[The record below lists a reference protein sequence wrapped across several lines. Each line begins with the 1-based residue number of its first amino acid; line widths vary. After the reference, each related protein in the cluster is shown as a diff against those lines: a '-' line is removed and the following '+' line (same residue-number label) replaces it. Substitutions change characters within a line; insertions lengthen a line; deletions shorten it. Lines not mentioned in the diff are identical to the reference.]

1 MKVVDYLVDSLIK
14 LGITDVFGI
23 PGGVVLDFV
32 YALNKRKK
40 NIRTHLLHHEQNAGF
55 AALGY
60 AQATQKM
67 GVAFGT
73 KGPGILNFTTSI
85 AEAYSDSIPSLFITS
100 HSLNDISEKMRF
112 IEDQEIDIVPIF
124 KSITKYC
131 VRVNNVDSF
140 IEELKKS
147 IYLAN
152 SGRKGPVVID
162 ISSKIWNSEIL
173 ENKLEGEIIKNIDN
187 LKNNFEEVILSIEKK
202 LNESKKP
209 LLIIGDG
216 IRQAGI
222 EKEIVEFS
230 EKNKIPVIYSRGCQD
245 VMSNSKMAFGYVGS
259 HGIRYANYILSEADL
274 LISLGNRLSFPIK
287 SKSFLDIFSKCKL
300 IRCDI
305 DENEFM
311 REIPNSENF
320 QCDIKEVLKG
330 LLNKNIENKNI
341 DEWLDKCN
349 KIKEILWNSDTNTP
363 VNEITY
369 LLNNLKN
376 TGAIVGDVGNNEF
389 WLSRAYEFSK
399 NKSKILFSRS
409 LGTMGCSIGKAIG
422 AYYALNKNII
432 CFIGDQGLQMNP
444 QELQFIS
451 NNKLPIWIVVINNS
465 SSGMIK
471 SRQIRRYNSEFLLTT
486 KKTGYSVVDLEKLSN
501 TYGFDYIQIESVKD
515 IDNKLR
521 DCDYT
526 KPLFINFIVDEN
538 IDLEI
543 SLPVGNNC
551 KDMEPK
557 LSKEIYEKLN
567 LNIIIKKG
575 RK

>member
-67 GVAFGT
+67 GVAYGS

-543 SLPVGNNC
+543 SLPIGNNC

-557 LSKEIYEKLN
+557 LDKTILERIEKL
-567 LNIIIKKG
+567 
-575 RK
+575 

>member
-100 HSLNDISEKMRF
+100 HSLDDVSEKMRF

-557 LSKEIYEKLN
+557 LDKTILERIEKL
-567 LNIIIKKG
+567 
-575 RK
+575 

>member
-1 MKVVDYLVDSLIK
+1 MKVVDYLVESLIE

-40 NIRTHLLHHEQNAGF
+40 DINTHLLHHEQNAGF

-60 AQATQKM
+60 AQSTQKM

-73 KGPGILNFTTSI
+73 KGPGILNLTTSI

-100 HSLNDISEKMRF
+100 HSLDDTSDKMRV

-131 VRVNNVDSF
+131 VRVNNADSF
-140 IEELKKS
+140 IEELRKS
-147 IYLAN
+147 ICLVN

-162 ISSKIWNSEIL
+162 ISSRIWNSEIL
-173 ENKLEGEIIKNIDN
+173 ENKLKEKIIENIDN
-187 LKNNFEEVILSIEKK
+187 SKNNFEEAILSIEKN
-202 LNESKKP
+202 LNKSKKP

-222 EKEIVEFS
+222 EKEVVGFS

-245 VMSNSKMAFGYVGS
+245 IMSSSKMAFGYVGS
-259 HGIRYANYILSEADL
+259 HGTRYTNYILSEADL

-320 QCDIKEVLKG
+320 QCDVKEVLKG
-330 LLNKNIENKNI
+330 LFNKNIENKNI
-341 DEWLDKCN
+341 DKWFDKCN
-349 KIKEILWNSDTNTP
+349 KIKEILWNSDTDTP
-363 VNEITY
+363 VNEIAY
-369 LLNNLKN
+369 LLDNLKN
-376 TGAIVGDVGNNEF
+376 TGAIIGDVGNNEF

-399 NKSKILFSRS
+399 NKNKILFSRS
-409 LGTMGCSIGKAIG
+409 LGTMGCSIGKTIG
-422 AYYALNKNII
+422 AYYALKKSVV
-432 CFIGDQGLQMNP
+432 CFIGDQALQMNP

-451 NNKLPIWIVVINNS
+451 NNKLPIWIVVVNNN

-486 KKTGYSVVDLEKLSN
+486 KETGYSMVDLEKLSN
-501 TYGFDYIQIESVKD
+501 AYDFDYVQIESVED
-515 IDNKLR
+515 IDNKLI

-543 SLPVGNNC
+543 SLPIGNDC

-557 LSKEIYEKLN
+557 LDETVLERMKN
-567 LNIIIKKG
+567 L
-575 RK
+575 

>member
-1 MKVVDYLVDSLIK
+1 MKVVDYLVESLIE

-40 NIRTHLLHHEQNAGF
+40 DINTHLLHHEQNAGF

-60 AQATQKM
+60 AQSTQKV

-73 KGPGILNFTTSI
+73 KGPGILNLTTSI

-100 HSLNDISEKMRF
+100 HSLDDTSDKMRV

-131 VRVNNVDSF
+131 VRVNNADSF
-140 IEELKKS
+140 IEELRKS
-147 IYLAN
+147 ICLVN

-162 ISSKIWNSEIL
+162 ISSRIWNSEIL
-173 ENKLEGEIIKNIDN
+173 ENKLKEKIIENIDN
-187 LKNNFEEVILSIEKK
+187 SKNNFEEAILSIEKN
-202 LNESKKP
+202 LNKSKKP

-222 EKEIVEFS
+222 EKEVVGFS

-245 VMSNSKMAFGYVGS
+245 IMSSSKMAFGYVGS
-259 HGIRYANYILSEADL
+259 HGTRYTNYILSEADL

-320 QCDIKEVLKG
+320 QCDVKEVLKG
-330 LLNKNIENKNI
+330 LFNKNIENKNI
-341 DEWLDKCN
+341 DKWFDKCN
-349 KIKEILWNSDTNTP
+349 KIKEILWNSDTDTP
-363 VNEITY
+363 VNEIAY
-369 LLNNLKN
+369 LLDNLKN
-376 TGAIVGDVGNNEF
+376 TGAIIGDVGNNEF

-399 NKSKILFSRS
+399 NKNKILFSRS
-409 LGTMGCSIGKAIG
+409 LGTMGCSIGKTIG
-422 AYYALNKNII
+422 AYYALKKSVV
-432 CFIGDQGLQMNP
+432 CFIGDQALQMNP

-451 NNKLPIWIVVINNS
+451 NNKLPIWIVVVNNN

-486 KKTGYSVVDLEKLSN
+486 EETGYSMVDLEKLSN
-501 TYGFDYIQIESVKD
+501 AYDFDYVQIESVED
-515 IDNKLR
+515 IDNKLI

-543 SLPVGNNC
+543 SLPIGNDC

-557 LSKEIYEKLN
+557 LDEAVLERIKN
-567 LNIIIKKG
+567 L
-575 RK
+575 

>member
-1 MKVVDYLVDSLIK
+1 MKVVDYLVESLIE

-40 NIRTHLLHHEQNAGF
+40 DINTHLLHHEQNAGF

-60 AQATQKM
+60 AQSTQKM

-73 KGPGILNFTTSI
+73 KGPGILNLTTSI

-100 HSLNDISEKMRF
+100 HSLDDTSDKMRV

-131 VRVNNVDSF
+131 VRVNNADSF
-140 IEELKKS
+140 IEELRKS
-147 IYLAN
+147 ICLVN

-162 ISSKIWNSEIL
+162 ISSRIWNSEIL
-173 ENKLEGEIIKNIDN
+173 ENKLKEKIIENIDN
-187 LKNNFEEVILSIEKK
+187 SKNNFEEAILSIEKN
-202 LNESKKP
+202 LNKSKKP

-222 EKEIVEFS
+222 EKEVVGFS

-245 VMSNSKMAFGYVGS
+245 IMSSSKMAFGYVGS
-259 HGIRYANYILSEADL
+259 HGTRYTNYILSEADL

-320 QCDIKEVLKG
+320 QCDVKEVLKG
-330 LLNKNIENKNI
+330 LFNKNIENKNI
-341 DEWLDKCN
+341 DKWFDKCN
-349 KIKEILWNSDTNTP
+349 KIKEILWNSDTDTP
-363 VNEITY
+363 VNEIAY
-369 LLNNLKN
+369 LLDNLKN
-376 TGAIVGDVGNNEF
+376 TGAIIGDVGNNEF

-399 NKSKILFSRS
+399 NKNKILFSRS
-409 LGTMGCSIGKAIG
+409 LGTMGCSIGKTIG
-422 AYYALNKNII
+422 AYYALKKSVV
-432 CFIGDQGLQMNP
+432 CFIGDQALQMNP

-451 NNKLPIWIVVINNS
+451 NNKLPIWIVVVNNN

-486 KKTGYSVVDLEKLSN
+486 EETGYSMVDLEKLSN
-501 TYGFDYIQIESVKD
+501 AYDFDYVQIESVED
-515 IDNKLR
+515 IDNKLI

-543 SLPVGNNC
+543 SLPIGNDC

-557 LSKEIYEKLN
+557 LDEAVLERIKN
-567 LNIIIKKG
+567 L
-575 RK
+575 

>member
-543 SLPVGNNC
+543 SLPIGNNC

-557 LSKEIYEKLN
+557 LDKTILERIEKL
-567 LNIIIKKG
+567 
-575 RK
+575 

>member
-100 HSLNDISEKMRF
+100 HSLDDVSEKMRF

-230 EKNKIPVIYSRGCQD
+230 EKNKIPVLYSRGCQD

-551 KDMEPK
+551 NDMEPK
-557 LSKEIYEKLN
+557 LDKTILERIEKL
-567 LNIIIKKG
+567 
-575 RK
+575 

>member
-1 MKVVDYLVDSLIK
+1 MKVVDYLVESLIK

-100 HSLNDISEKMRF
+100 HSLDDVSEKMRF

-557 LSKEIYEKLN
+557 LDKTILERIEKL
-567 LNIIIKKG
+567 
-575 RK
+575 

>member
-538 IDLEI
+538 IDLKI
-543 SLPVGNNC
+543 SLPIGNNC

-557 LSKEIYEKLN
+557 LDKTILERIEKL
-567 LNIIIKKG
+567 
-575 RK
+575 

>member
-1 MKVVDYLVDSLIK
+1 MKVVDYLVESLIK

-40 NIRTHLLHHEQNAGF
+40 DINTHLLHHEQNAGF

-60 AQATQKM
+60 AQSTQKM

-73 KGPGILNFTTSI
+73 KGPGILNLTTSI

-100 HSLNDISEKMRF
+100 HSLDDTSDKMRV

-131 VRVNNVDSF
+131 VRVNNADSF
-140 IEELKKS
+140 IEELRKS
-147 IYLAN
+147 ICLVN

-162 ISSKIWNSEIL
+162 ISSRIWNSEIL
-173 ENKLEGEIIKNIDN
+173 ENKLKEKIIENIDN
-187 LKNNFEEVILSIEKK
+187 SKNNFEEAILSIEKN
-202 LNESKKP
+202 LNKSKKP

-222 EKEIVEFS
+222 EKEVVGFS

-245 VMSNSKMAFGYVGS
+245 IMSSSKMAFGYVGS
-259 HGIRYANYILSEADL
+259 HGIRYTNYILSEADL

-320 QCDIKEVLKG
+320 QCDVKEVLKG
-330 LLNKNIENKNI
+330 LFNKNIENKNI
-341 DEWLDKCN
+341 DKWFDKCN
-349 KIKEILWNSDTNTP
+349 KIKEILWNSDTDTP
-363 VNEITY
+363 VNEIAY
-369 LLNNLKN
+369 LLDNLKN
-376 TGAIVGDVGNNEF
+376 TGAIIGDVGNNEF

-399 NKSKILFSRS
+399 NKNKILFSRS
-409 LGTMGCSIGKAIG
+409 LGTMGCSIGKTIG
-422 AYYALNKNII
+422 AYYALKKSVV
-432 CFIGDQGLQMNP
+432 CFIGDQALQMNP

-451 NNKLPIWIVVINNS
+451 NNKLPIWIVVVNNN

-486 KKTGYSVVDLEKLSN
+486 KETGYSMVDLEKLSN
-501 TYGFDYIQIESVKD
+501 AYDFDYVQIESVED
-515 IDNKLR
+515 IDNKLI

-543 SLPVGNNC
+543 SLPIGNDC

-557 LSKEIYEKLN
+557 LDETVLERMKN
-567 LNIIIKKG
+567 L
-575 RK
+575 

>member
-100 HSLNDISEKMRF
+100 HSLDDVSEKMRF

-222 EKEIVEFS
+222 EKEIVKFS

-557 LSKEIYEKLN
+557 LDKTILERIEKL
-567 LNIIIKKG
+567 
-575 RK
+575 

>member
-1 MKVVDYLVDSLIK
+1 MKVVDYLVESLIE
-14 LGITDVFGI
+14 LEITDVFGI

-40 NIRTHLLHHEQNAGF
+40 DINTHLLHHEQNAGF

-60 AQATQKM
+60 AQSTQKM

-73 KGPGILNFTTSI
+73 KGPGILNLTTSI

-100 HSLNDISEKMRF
+100 HSLDDTSDKMRV

-131 VRVNNVDSF
+131 VRVNNADSF
-140 IEELKKS
+140 IEELRKS
-147 IYLAN
+147 ICLVN

-162 ISSKIWNSEIL
+162 ISSRIWNSEIL
-173 ENKLEGEIIKNIDN
+173 ENKLKEKIIENIDN
-187 LKNNFEEVILSIEKK
+187 SKNNFEEAILSIEKN
-202 LNESKKP
+202 LNKSKKP

-222 EKEIVEFS
+222 EKEVVGFS

-245 VMSNSKMAFGYVGS
+245 IMSSSKMAFGYVGS
-259 HGIRYANYILSEADL
+259 HGTRYTNYILSEADL

-320 QCDIKEVLKG
+320 QCDVKEVLKG
-330 LLNKNIENKNI
+330 LFNKNIENKNI
-341 DEWLDKCN
+341 DKWFDKCN
-349 KIKEILWNSDTNTP
+349 KIKEILWNSDTDTP
-363 VNEITY
+363 VNEIAY
-369 LLNNLKN
+369 LLDNLKN
-376 TGAIVGDVGNNEF
+376 TGAIIGDVGNNEF

-399 NKSKILFSRS
+399 NKNKILFSRS
-409 LGTMGCSIGKAIG
+409 LGTMGCSIGKTIG
-422 AYYALNKNII
+422 AYYALKKSVV
-432 CFIGDQGLQMNP
+432 CFIGDQALQMNP

-451 NNKLPIWIVVINNS
+451 NNKLPIWIVVVNNN

-486 KKTGYSVVDLEKLSN
+486 KETGYSMVDLEKLSN
-501 TYGFDYIQIESVKD
+501 AYDFDYVQIESVED
-515 IDNKLR
+515 IDNKLI

-543 SLPVGNNC
+543 SLPIGNDC

-557 LSKEIYEKLN
+557 LDETVLERMKN
-567 LNIIIKKG
+567 L
-575 RK
+575 

>member
-1 MKVVDYLVDSLIK
+1 VNNMKVVDYLVDSLIK

-543 SLPVGNNC
+543 SLPIGNNC

-557 LSKEIYEKLN
+557 LDKTILERIEKL
-567 LNIIIKKG
+567 
-575 RK
+575 

>member
-422 AYYALNKNII
+422 AYYAL
-432 CFIGDQGLQMNP
+432 
-444 QELQFIS
+444 
-451 NNKLPIWIVVINNS
+451 
-465 SSGMIK
+465 
-471 SRQIRRYNSEFLLTT
+471 
-486 KKTGYSVVDLEKLSN
+486 
-501 TYGFDYIQIESVKD
+501 
-515 IDNKLR
+515 
-521 DCDYT
+521 
-526 KPLFINFIVDEN
+526 
-538 IDLEI
+538 
-543 SLPVGNNC
+543 
-551 KDMEPK
+551 
-557 LSKEIYEKLN
+557 
-567 LNIIIKKG
+567 
-575 RK
+575 

>member
-1 MKVVDYLVDSLIK
+1 MKVVDYLVESLIK

-100 HSLNDISEKMRF
+100 HSLDDISEKMRF

-187 LKNNFEEVILSIEKK
+187 LENNFEEVILSIEKK

-320 QCDIKEVLKG
+320 QCDIKEVLKV

-501 TYGFDYIQIESVKD
+501 TYDFDYIQIESVKD

-526 KPLFINFIVDEN
+526 KPLFINFTVDEN

-543 SLPVGNNC
+543 SLPIGNNC

-557 LSKEIYEKLN
+557 LDKTILERIEKL
-567 LNIIIKKG
+567 
-575 RK
+575 

>member
-1 MKVVDYLVDSLIK
+1 
-14 LGITDVFGI
+14 
-23 PGGVVLDFV
+23 
-32 YALNKRKK
+32 
-40 NIRTHLLHHEQNAGF
+40 
-55 AALGY
+55 
-60 AQATQKM
+60 
-67 GVAFGT
+67 
-73 KGPGILNFTTSI
+73 
-85 AEAYSDSIPSLFITS
+85 
-100 HSLNDISEKMRF
+100 
-112 IEDQEIDIVPIF
+112 
-124 KSITKYC
+124 
-131 VRVNNVDSF
+131 
-140 IEELKKS
+140 
-147 IYLAN
+147 
-152 SGRKGPVVID
+152 
-162 ISSKIWNSEIL
+162 
-173 ENKLEGEIIKNIDN
+173 
-187 LKNNFEEVILSIEKK
+187 
-202 LNESKKP
+202 
-209 LLIIGDG
+209 
-216 IRQAGI
+216 
-222 EKEIVEFS
+222 
-230 EKNKIPVIYSRGCQD
+230 
-245 VMSNSKMAFGYVGS
+245 MSNSKMAFGYVGS

-543 SLPVGNNC
+543 SLPIGNNC

-557 LSKEIYEKLN
+557 LDKTILERIEKL
-567 LNIIIKKG
+567 
-575 RK
+575 

>member
-1 MKVVDYLVDSLIK
+1 MKVVDYLVESLIE

-40 NIRTHLLHHEQNAGF
+40 DINTHLLHHEQNAGF

-60 AQATQKM
+60 AQSTQKM

-73 KGPGILNFTTSI
+73 KGPGILNLTTSI

-100 HSLNDISEKMRF
+100 HSLDDTSDKMRV

-131 VRVNNVDSF
+131 VRVNNADSF
-140 IEELKKS
+140 IEELRKS
-147 IYLAN
+147 ICLVN

-162 ISSKIWNSEIL
+162 ISSRIWNSEIL
-173 ENKLEGEIIKNIDN
+173 ENKLKEKIIENIDN
-187 LKNNFEEVILSIEKK
+187 SKNNFEEAILSIEKN
-202 LNESKKP
+202 LNKSKKP

-222 EKEIVEFS
+222 EKEVVGFS

-245 VMSNSKMAFGYVGS
+245 IMSSSKMAFGYVGS
-259 HGIRYANYILSEADL
+259 HGIRYTNYILSEADL

-320 QCDIKEVLKG
+320 QCDVKEVLKG
-330 LLNKNIENKNI
+330 LFNKNIENKNI
-341 DEWLDKCN
+341 DKWFDKCN
-349 KIKEILWNSDTNTP
+349 KIKEILWNSDTDTP
-363 VNEITY
+363 VNEIAY
-369 LLNNLKN
+369 LLDNLKN
-376 TGAIVGDVGNNEF
+376 TGVIIGDVGNNEF

-399 NKSKILFSRS
+399 NKNKILFSRS
-409 LGTMGCSIGKAIG
+409 LGTMGCSIGKTIG
-422 AYYALNKNII
+422 AYYALKKSVV
-432 CFIGDQGLQMNP
+432 CFIGDQALQMNP

-451 NNKLPIWIVVINNS
+451 NNKLPIWIVVVNNN

-486 KKTGYSVVDLEKLSN
+486 KETGYSMVDLEKLSN
-501 TYGFDYIQIESVKD
+501 AYDFDYVQIESVED
-515 IDNKLR
+515 IDNKLI

-543 SLPVGNNC
+543 SLPIGNDC

-557 LSKEIYEKLN
+557 LDETVLERMKN
-567 LNIIIKKG
+567 L
-575 RK
+575 

>member
-1 MKVVDYLVDSLIK
+1 MKVVDYLVESLIK

-100 HSLNDISEKMRF
+100 HSLDDISEKMRF

-187 LKNNFEEVILSIEKK
+187 LENNFEEVILSIEKK
-202 LNESKKP
+202 LNGSKKP

-363 VNEITY
+363 VNEITC

-543 SLPVGNNC
+543 SLPIGNNC

-557 LSKEIYEKLN
+557 LDKTILERIEKL
-567 LNIIIKKG
+567 
-575 RK
+575 

>member
-1 MKVVDYLVDSLIK
+1 
-14 LGITDVFGI
+14 
-23 PGGVVLDFV
+23 
-32 YALNKRKK
+32 
-40 NIRTHLLHHEQNAGF
+40 
-55 AALGY
+55 
-60 AQATQKM
+60 
-67 GVAFGT
+67 
-73 KGPGILNFTTSI
+73 
-85 AEAYSDSIPSLFITS
+85 
-100 HSLNDISEKMRF
+100 MRV

-131 VRVNNVDSF
+131 VRVNNADSF
-140 IEELKKS
+140 IEELRKS
-147 IYLAN
+147 ICLVN

-162 ISSKIWNSEIL
+162 ISSRIWNSEIL
-173 ENKLEGEIIKNIDN
+173 ENKLKEKIIENIDN
-187 LKNNFEEVILSIEKK
+187 SKNNFEEAILSIEKN
-202 LNESKKP
+202 LNKSKKP

-222 EKEIVEFS
+222 EKEVVGFS

-245 VMSNSKMAFGYVGS
+245 IMSSSKMAFGYVGS
-259 HGIRYANYILSEADL
+259 HGTRYTNYILSEADL

-320 QCDIKEVLKG
+320 QCDVKEVLKG
-330 LLNKNIENKNI
+330 LFNKNIENKNI
-341 DEWLDKCN
+341 DKWFDKCN
-349 KIKEILWNSDTNTP
+349 KIKEILWNSDTDTP
-363 VNEITY
+363 VNEIAY
-369 LLNNLKN
+369 LLDNLKN
-376 TGAIVGDVGNNEF
+376 TGAIIGDVGNNEF

-399 NKSKILFSRS
+399 NKNKILFSRS
-409 LGTMGCSIGKAIG
+409 LGTMGCSIGKTIG
-422 AYYALNKNII
+422 AYYALKKSVV
-432 CFIGDQGLQMNP
+432 CFIGDQALQMNP

-451 NNKLPIWIVVINNS
+451 NNKLPIWIVVVNNN

-486 KKTGYSVVDLEKLSN
+486 EETGYSMVDLEKLSN
-501 TYGFDYIQIESVKD
+501 AYDFDYVQIESVED
-515 IDNKLR
+515 IDNKLI

-543 SLPVGNNC
+543 SLPIGNDC

-557 LSKEIYEKLN
+557 LDEAVLERIKN
-567 LNIIIKKG
+567 L
-575 RK
+575 